1 MKALPLLGIV
11 LIVITVVIIIT
22 TIASTLGSIKD
33 NTDRNAI
40 DLVISYPKTTQL
52 LSDND
57 GEWNQVVHYC
67 YFGDA
72 PSFLSTV
79 EWTQRDST
87 LQVYQNELGWLI
99 SRMGIHFDHFLIYSF
114 DGVAISHRDMPV
126 VIIAKCDTKSDGEA
140 WADQR
145 GRVIL
150 IDADRARQARLKLKM
165 SVYGYTP

>member
-1 MKALPLLGIV
+1 MKPLTLLGIV
-11 LIVITVVIIIT
+11 ITGVIVVIM
-22 TIASTLGSIKD
+22 IASTLGSIKD
-33 NTDRNAI
+33 NTERNAI
-40 DLVISYPKTTQL
+40 DLVISYPKTKQL

-72 PSFLSTV
+72 PSFLNTV
-79 EWTQRDST
+79 EWMQRDST
-87 LQVYQNELGWLI
+87 LHVHRNELEWLI
-99 SRMGIHFDHFLIYSF
+99 SRIGENFDHFLVYGF
-114 DGVAISHRDMPV
+114 DGVAICHRDVPV

-150 IDADRARQARLKLKM
+150 IDVDRARQARLKM
-165 SVYGYTP
+165 SFYGYTP